1 MAKLSPFFGPH
12 DGKLRIFV
20 KVFSVGSRTF
30 KSFED
35 FRAAFGGSF
44 KAFGQSGTF
53 DLSIRLSDGDTSA
66 KSGPC
71 ELALNDKTD
80 NNATYQVSGKK
91 LTLTTKLNDTPIE
104 FFPAQ
109 GGTQVNGVSGHNLW
123 IGP

>member
-1 MAKLSPFFGPH
+1 M
-12 DGKLRIFV
+12 RIFV
-20 KVFSVGSRTF
+20 KVFSVGSGTF

-35 FRAAFGGSF
+35 FRAAFGGSY
-44 KAFGQSGTF
+44 KAFGKSGTF

-71 ELALNDKTD
+71 ELALNDKAD
-80 NNATYQVSGKK
+80 NNATYQDSGKK
-91 LTLTTKLNDTPIE
+91 LILTTKLNDTPIE

-109 GGTQVNGVSGHNLW
+109 GGTQVDGVSGHSLW